1 MIDDKIFLL
10 QPIRAVQHAKEMIE
24 KDNAENRPNTLI
36 GVVGASISS
45 VTLPLS
51 VATFAMNIP
60 LVSYA
65 STNRKL
71 SKHKVS
77 NGNRMI
83 DNICN
88 GCLDVCSHCNF

>member
-1 MIDDKIFLL
+1 M
-10 QPIRAVQHAKEMIE
+10 QHAKELVE

-36 GVVGASISS
+36 GVVGASLSS

-51 VATFAMNIP
+51 VATLAMNLP

-71 SKHKVS
+71 SKHKV
-77 NGNRMI
+77 GNRKS
-83 DNICN
+83 
-88 GCLDVCSHCNF
+88 CLVFVIFNADVCPHCDVW